1 MPSTVKKS
9 AVMPSTVKKL
19 AIGSHPNTPKL
30 RTPMEPIAKSKLP
43 INKLT
48 AFDDLQRN
56 NAVFLNDTIY
66 NDFLRYVNFAKIL
79 QKNYRSAEE
88 ERKRLKC
95 VEQEK
100 DKKIGKVELLV
111 ENFIKVAITKNKPNY
126 HEYYNTSLR
135 P

>member
-1 MPSTVKKS
+1 MPSTI
-9 AVMPSTVKKL
+9 KKL
-19 AIGSHPNTPKL
+19 AIGSQPNTPKL
-30 RTPMEPIAKSKLP
+30 RTPMKTIAKSKLP

-66 NDFLRYVNFAKIL
+66 NDFHKFVNFAKIL

-100 DKKIGKVELLV
+100 DKNIGK
-111 ENFIKVAITKNKPNY
+111 
-126 HEYYNTSLR
+126 
-135 P
+135 